1 MTTYTVT
8 KISELTNL
16 AAIPEDT
23 DELVINDATVTKAIA
38 AGYLRRAEVRDITSS
53 GAQSGAGASHL
64 HLVLNH
70 AAGINYTI
78 TGAPTVGDV
87 LTIYA
92 ATTANHTVILS
103 GSVTF
108 DGTNETATLNAAGD
122 CLYAVAFS
130 ATRWHV
136 ISNTSVTFS

>member
-1 MTTYTVT
+1 MST

-16 AAIPEDT
+16 AEVPDDA
-23 DELVINDATVTKAIA
+23 DEFPFNDSTTTKAIA
-38 AGYLRRAEVRDITSS
+38 AAWLRRALVREITSS
-53 GAQSGAGASHL
+53 GAQSGAGVSHL

-70 AAGINYTI
+70 ASAINYTI
-78 TGAPTVGDV
+78 TGAPTAGDI

-92 ATTANHTVILS
+92 ATTAAHTVILS
-103 GSVTF
+103 GAVTW